1 MSKQIPYLFD
11 SVIISSP
18 LEKVSQDMPNTGRAR
33 VRVFSKY
40 GNRNGSY
47 ITDQVADQ
55 LIESAITKHCP
66 VVGFFDPQSQTWASH
81 TGPTLAHGY
90 GYVEDFLGWEPTE
103 DTDGVIRDYAV
114 FSIVLHT
121 DYFEEANKIIGQNQ
135 SMELNP
141 KTIQGEWAVIDEDEY
156 FIYSFAE
163 MLGFCVI
170 GSNEPCF
177 SASTFFS
184 KNEENKTQFE
194 QFSSLLFELRAK
206 VEEAKN
212 FKEGGEQPMEEN
224 KVVETPVEE
233 TVVEETPA
241 VENFENVEEPVVE
254 ETIVEEPTVEEPATE
269 FEEET
274 PAEEEPEVEVE
285 EPTVEE
291 TSNTEFE
298 ALQNDFNELQSS
310 FEALQNELT
319 SAQERIA
326 TFEAEIET
334 LNNTNNNLQE
344 QLTAAQATIANYEKS
359 AAEEETERK
368 DTLIQDYEKVLS
380 AEEITP
386 IKEAVADFSYDELES
401 KLAVIFSR
409 KNLSGES
416 RKVPLPE
423 PEESE
428 FAKLMKKYRK

>member
-18 LEKVSQDMPNTGRAR
+18 LERVSQDMPNTGRAR

-47 ITDQVADQ
+47 ITEQVADQ
-55 LIESAITKHCP
+55 LIESAITKHVP
-66 VVGFFDPQSQTWASH
+66 IVGFFDPQSQTWASH

-121 DYFEEANKIIGQNQ
+121 DYFEEANKIVGQNQ

-141 KTIQGEWAVIDEDEY
+141 KTIQGEWATIDEEEY

-241 VENFENVEEPVVE
+241 VENFENNEEPA
-254 ETIVEEPTVEEPATE
+254 IEEPAVEEPATE

-274 PAEEEPEVEVE
+274 PAEEEPEVVVE

-298 ALQNDFNELQSS
+298 ALQNDFNELQTS

-326 TFEAEIET
+326 IFEAEIET
-334 LNNTNNNLQE
+334 LNNTNNSLQQE
-344 QLTAAQATIANYEKS
+344 LSAAQATIATYE
-359 AAEEETERK
+359 ANATAEENERK

-386 IKEAVADFSYDELES
+386 IREAVADFSYDELES

-428 FAKLMKKYRK
+428 FAKLIKNYRK

>member
-1 MSKQIPYLFD
+1 MNKQIPYLFD

-18 LEKVSQDMPNTGRAR
+18 LQQVSNEMPNTGRAR

-66 VVGFFDPQSQTWASH
+66 IVGFFDPQSQTWASH

-121 DYFEEANKIIGQNQ
+121 DYFEEANKIVGQNQ

-141 KTIQGEWAVIDEDEY
+141 KTIQGEWAVIDEEEY

-184 KNEENKTQFE
+184 KNEEDKTQFE

-206 VEEAKN
+206 VEEAKKN
-212 FKEGGEQPMEEN
+212 EEGGEQPMEEN

-233 TVVEETPA
+233 TIVEETPV
-241 VENFENVEEPVVE
+241 VENFENTEEVPVVE
-254 ETIVEEPTVEEPATE
+254 EEQVVEPVE
-269 FEEET
+269 FEET
-274 PAEEEPEVEVE
+274 PAEETPVEEPAVEEPEVQ
-285 EPTVEE
+285 EP
-291 TSNTEFE
+291 TEFE
-298 ALQNDFNELQSS
+298 VLQNSFNELQTS
-310 FEALQNELT
+310 FDALQSELN
-319 SAQERIA
+319 SARETIA
-326 TFEAEIET
+326 TYEARIEE
-334 LNNTNNNLQE
+334 LNTTNNSLQE
-344 QLTAAQATIANYEKS
+344 ELSAAQTTIATYEAK
-359 AAEEETERK
+359 AEEEEEAK
-368 DTLIQDYEKVLS
+368 KNELFKKYEKVLS
-380 AEEITP
+380 GEEITP
-386 IKEAVADFSYDELES
+386 IKEAVADFSYDDLEA

-409 KNLSGES
+409 KNLAGETK
-416 RKVPLPE
+416 KVPLPE

-428 FAKLMKKYRK
+428 FAKLIKNYRK

>member
-18 LEKVSQDMPNTGRAR
+18 LERVSQDMPNTGRAR

-47 ITDQVADQ
+47 ITEQVADQ
-55 LIESAITKHCP
+55 LIESAITKHVP
-66 VVGFFDPQSQTWASH
+66 IVGFFDPQSQTWASH
-81 TGPTLAHGY
+81 TGPTIAHGY

-121 DYFEEANKIIGQNQ
+121 EYFEEANKIVGQNQ

-141 KTIQGEWAVIDEDEY
+141 KTIKGEWATINEEEY

-241 VENFENVEEPVVE
+241 VENFENNEEPVVE
-254 ETIVEEPTVEEPATE
+254 EPAIEEPAVEEPVTE

-274 PAEEEPEVEVE
+274 PAVVE

-298 ALQNDFNELQSS
+298 ALQNDFNELQTS
-310 FEALQNELT
+310 FEALQNELA

-334 LNNTNNNLQE
+334 LNNTNNSLQQE
-344 QLTAAQATIANYEKS
+344 LSAAQATIATYE
-359 AAEEETERK
+359 ANAVAEENERK

-386 IKEAVADFSYDELES
+386 IREAVADFSYDELES

>member
-18 LEKVSQDMPNTGRAR
+18 LERVSQDMPNTGRAR

-47 ITDQVADQ
+47 ITEQVADQ
-55 LIESAITKHCP
+55 LIESAITKHVP
-66 VVGFFDPQSQTWASH
+66 IVGFFDPQSQTWASH

-121 DYFEEANKIIGQNQ
+121 DYFEEANNIVGQNQ

-141 KTIQGEWAVIDEDEY
+141 KTIQGEWATIDDEEY

-241 VENFENVEEPVVE
+241 VENFENNEEPVAE
-254 ETIVEEPTVEEPATE
+254 EPAIEEPAVEEPTTE

-274 PAEEEPEVEVE
+274 PAVVE

-298 ALQNDFNELQSS
+298 ALQNDFNELQTS
-310 FEALQNELT
+310 FEALQNELA

-334 LNNTNNNLQE
+334 LNNTNNSLQQE
-344 QLTAAQATIANYEKS
+344 LSAAQATIANYE
-359 AAEEETERK
+359 ANAEAEENERK
-368 DTLIQDYEKVLS
+368 DTLIQEYEKVLS

-386 IKEAVADFSYDELES
+386 IREAVADFSFDELES

-409 KNLSGES
+409 KNLSGEN

-428 FAKLMKKYRK
+428 FAKLMKNYRK